1 MIRILIQDGLRRHLS
16 IPGLS
21 AAAGLMLLLCVRVRK
36 LGHSQSSLN
45 SGHHHRGTVQHSPL

>member
-21 AAAGLMLLLCVRVRK
+21 AAGLMLLLCVRVRE